1 MTPLYWIVL
10 AVGAQRLAELAL
22 SRRNERRLIALGG
35 IERGAGHYPVLAAL
49 HAAWLVS
56 MPLALPADSQVD
68 WRLIGLFA
76 ALQLGRYWVI
86 ASLGVHWTTRIIT
99 IPGSALVRR
108 GPYRFL
114 RHPNYLIVAAE
125 IAVLPLAFGAWTLAL
140 VFSLLNAVV
149 LAHRI
154 RVENAAL
161 AAHCVNVP
169 NASR

>member
-1 MTPLYWIVL
+1 VTYLYWIVL
-10 AVGAQRLAELAL
+10 AVAVQRLGELVL
-22 SRRNERRLIALGG
+22 SRKNERRLVALGG
-35 IERGAGHYPVLAAL
+35 VESGAGHYPIVVLL

-56 MPLALPADSQVD
+56 MPLALPADSNVD

-76 ALQLGRYWVI
+76 ALQVGRYWVI
-86 ASLGVHWTTRIIT
+86 ASLGMCWTTRIIT

-114 RHPNYLIVAAE
+114 RHPNYVIVAVE

-140 VFSLLNAVV
+140 VFSLLNAIV